1 MLSVLGV
8 LADNSI
14 TAPKNGGLMTQ
25 LLKTAALTVD
35 FNLERRALEARG
47 ALALMVQPIL
57 KSINQRLNEEKPAL
71 IREKDIVA
79 TTWLPPIP
87 SGPFKRL
94 LLNEAK
100 TAMGRPVPQTVSI
113 EVTRSC
119 GCNCSHCLVKND
131 GEGELSKEE
140 IFRVIDQAL
149 EMGACII
156 TFTEGDPLL
165 RDDIFELIRH
175 VDPEKA
181 VVNLFTPGL
190 ELTMLKAEQ
199 LRDAGLYNLLIGVY
213 SADPEYHDQLRDL
226 PGAHSKA
233 VEAIEVAL
241 RAGLMVTMAAHI
253 KSGQV
258 DRIPELYKFA
268 TDLGVQE
275 LSVWEGM
282 PQNPEE
288 KLTQIEHEKILT
300 LYKKINSTP
309 GGPRIFASTYFEGQ
323 MLGCMAGRRWLH
335 VGVDGNVRACPYLSG
350 SYGNVLESS
359 LKDIWKIVRG
369 SGEFNGFVCTCP
381 AQEIFGPSNNSP
393 S

>member
-1 MLSVLGV
+1 
-8 LADNSI
+8 
-14 TAPKNGGLMTQ
+14 MTQ

-71 IREKDIVA
+71 IREKDMVA

-100 TAMGRPVPQTVSI
+100 MAMGRPVPQTVSI

-119 GCNCSHCLVKND
+119 GCNCDHCLVKKD
-131 GEGELSKEE
+131 GSRELSKEE

-149 EMGACII
+149 LMGACII

-165 RDDIFELIRH
+165 RDDISELIRH

-199 LRDAGLYNLLIGVY
+199 LRDAGLYNLLIGVH
-213 SADPEYHDQLRDL
+213 SADPEYHDQMRGL

-233 VEAIEVAL
+233 IEAIEVAL
-241 RAGLMVTMAAHI
+241 KAGLMVTMTAHI

-258 DRIPELYKFA
+258 DRIPELYKLA

-275 LSVWEGM
+275 LSIWEGL
-282 PQNPEE
+282 PQSPEE
-288 KLTQIEHEKILT
+288 KLTQIEREKILT
-300 LYKKINSTP
+300 LYRKINSTP
-309 GGPRIFASTYFEGQ
+309 GGPRIFANTYFEGQ

-350 SYGNVLESS
+350 SYGSVMESS
-359 LKDIWKIVRG
+359 LREIWKAVRD
-369 SGEFNGFVCTCP
+369 SGEFKGFVCSCP
-381 AQEIFGPSNNSP
+381 AQEILGSP
-393 S
+393 Q